1 MDAHIRVV
9 LDRRRPPGVAPEP
22 PAHRRSVFA
31 DRLLQLWGW
40 GLLSANMVQFLA
52 EGVVLDD
59 GVCEETR
66 SLAALGG
73 GRRHPGNCRRDLL
86 RRYCSKGDL
95 VKPMPVPMP
104 VQLHSGIQ
112 QGEGYV
118 VSPIDM
124 FEYMFS
130 TFPAASMEL
139 LAKNVRKF
147 WDEVNPSGPRL
158 LGHPLLEKGNYRE
171 KAVPLVLH
179 GDGAQFARKAQQ
191 SLLVCSWRSLLNT
204 AFDFGIFLLF
214 CLPKSIRV
222 KAGGD
227 GPDSARTLWR
237 VVVHLLNAL
246 FEGRHPT
253 HDHTGAPWPARSRQA
268 AQAGKDVGAGGF
280 FAVVWNITGDLP
292 FLAED
297 LGFPHFNSN
306 APCWLCGCNRSD
318 APFTDVSSTA
328 AWRSRLVSYIAGAT
342 QRLSA
347 HPVWDLVGVTRWCAP
362 GDLMHTGCLGVLSWL
377 LGAVLWELVY
387 EGPFAGTL
395 QQRLDALF
403 AAIQRWYAALG
414 VGERFTH
421 LTLEMFRKEAAFA
434 ELSGQAAE
442 TRHLLPVLTA
452 LCQELGC
459 RSDRDRHRLAA
470 LQAISAFY
478 STIAQASRF
487 PSQAEAA
494 AAADAVET
502 FCLHY
507 HWLAR
512 HSVDRG
518 VLCYNFP
525 FKFHALWHIAQ
536 SARFQNPTST
546 WCYAFESFLGQVV
559 RAARACTPGTPM
571 PLVCR
576 KVCENYTL
584 ALHLELQRWEAS
596 AGKTRAPSRGRSLC
610 QLLVWWFA
618 RGGVGRCVV
627 VVVGR
632 SPRSD
637 SLAQDTVAVPSRK
650 GVLEFLDS
658 LFNIFSSM
666 HVFVSCHTCFAYG
679 KSLFL
684 RGCQ

>member
-130 TFPAASMEL
+130 TFPAAFMEL

-147 WDEVNPSGPRL
+147 WDEVNPSDPRL

-280 FAVVWNITGDLP
+280 FAVVWNITGDLL
-292 FLAED
+292 F
-297 LGFPHFNSN
+297 
-306 APCWLCGCNRSD
+306 WLKIWAFR
-318 APFTDVSSTA
+318 TSTA
-328 AWRSRLVSYIAGAT
+328 MPLAGCVGATAQTLPSQTSPAQLLGGPASSRTSQGQHKGCLHTLFGIWWVSPAGAPQGISCTLGVWGCSPGSWGQCFGSLCTKALLRARCSKGSTRCLLPSNGGMQPLVSGSVSPTSRWKCSAKRPRLQNCRVRPLKPGICCQFSPPCARNLVAGLTVTAIAW
-342 QRLSA
+342 QRCKPS
-347 HPVWDLVGVTRWCAP
+347 
-362 GDLMHTGCLGVLSWL
+362 VLSTAPLRKQAAFPAKLKRLLPQMPWRPFVCTTIGL
-377 LGAVLWELVY
+377 HGTAWTVGCSATTFPSSFMPSGTLPRARAFRTPQALGA
-387 EGPFAGTL
+387 
-395 QQRLDALF
+395 
-403 AAIQRWYAALG
+403 
-414 VGERFTH
+414 
-421 LTLEMFRKEAAFA
+421 
-434 ELSGQAAE
+434 
-442 TRHLLPVLTA
+442 
-452 LCQELGC
+452 
-459 RSDRDRHRLAA
+459 
-470 LQAISAFY
+470 
-478 STIAQASRF
+478 
-487 PSQAEAA
+487 
-494 AAADAVET
+494 
-502 FCLHY
+502 
-507 HWLAR
+507 
-512 HSVDRG
+512 
-518 VLCYNFP
+518 
-525 FKFHALWHIAQ
+525 
-536 SARFQNPTST
+536 
-546 WCYAFESFLGQVV
+546 
-559 RAARACTPGTPM
+559 M
-571 PLVCR
+571 PL
-576 KVCENYTL
+576 K
-584 ALHLELQRWEAS
+584 AFW
-596 AGKTRAPSRGRSLC
+596 GKL
-610 QLLVWWFA
+610 
-618 RGGVGRCVV
+618 
-627 VVVGR
+627 
-632 SPRSD
+632 
-637 SLAQDTVAVPSRK
+637 
-650 GVLEFLDS
+650 
-658 LFNIFSSM
+658 
-666 HVFVSCHTCFAYG
+666 
-679 KSLFL
+679 
-684 RGCQ
+684 